1 MNKPMI
7 RTYDDL
13 LQEKARLRIQLDAQ
27 KAELNGRI
35 RDLKEKLAPVGSIL
49 SAIGGITAM
58 GAANP
63 VLKTG
68 VGLAVDIFLKKKL
81 FKNSG
86 LITGLLGSFV
96 VRNVATK
103 VVGGAVGLLIGKLV
117 KKLASRKS
125 PKSPGPAT
133 QE

>member
-1 MNKPMI
+1 MI
-7 RTYDDL
+7 RTYEDL
-13 LQEKARLRIQLDAQ
+13 LQEKARLSKQLDAQ

-35 RDLKEKLAPVGSIL
+35 RHLKEKLAPVGTIL

-68 VGLAVDIFLKKKL
+68 VGLAVDVLLKKKL
-81 FKNSG
+81 FKKSG
-86 LITGLLGSFV
+86 LVTGLLGSFL

-103 VVGGAVGLLIGKLV
+103 IVGGAAGVLIGKLV
-117 KKLASRKS
+117 KKLARRKS
-125 PKSPGPAT
+125 HKPPGPVT
-133 QE
+133 PE

>member
-1 MNKPMI
+1 MI

-13 LQEKARLRIQLDAQ
+13 LQEKARLRTQLDAQ

-35 RDLKEKLAPVGSIL
+35 RNLKEKLAPVGSIL

-58 GAANP
+58 RAVNP

-68 VGLAVDIFLKKKL
+68 VGLAVDMLLKRKL

-86 LITGLLGSFV
+86 LITGLVGSFL

-103 VVGGAVGLLIGKLV
+103 VVGGAAGLFIGKLL
-117 KKLASRKS
+117 KKLAKRKSS
-125 PKSPGPAT
+125 PKSPDPAT
-133 QE
+133 QG

>member
-1 MNKPMI
+1 MI

-13 LQEKARLRIQLDAQ
+13 LLEKARLRAQLDAK

-35 RDLKEKLAPVGSIL
+35 THLKEKLAPVGAIL

-68 VGLAVDIFLKKKL
+68 VGLAVDMFLKKKL
-81 FKNSG
+81 FKKSG
-86 LITGLLGSFV
+86 LITGLVGSFL

-103 VVGGAVGLLIGKLV
+103 VVGGAAGLLIGKLL
-117 KKLASRKS
+117 KKLAGRKS
-125 PKSPGPAT
+125 HKPAGMAT
-133 QE
+133 PE